1 MDLQQRVAQ
10 QFSHGIATTQATA
23 QVLAPAIELASEVI
37 TGALLQGHKV
47 LCCGSAGSGGLAQYF
62 AAMLLSRYERE
73 RPGLPAMALNADSQ
87 TLAAIANDQSYREI
101 YAKQLRVLGQEEDVL
116 LVISANGT
124 SRNTSEAIRA
134 AHDRGLMVVAL
145 TGRDGGEMAE
155 LLHEGDVEIRV
166 PAQSVARIN
175 EAHLL
180 ILHILCDLI
189 DIQIF
194 GEDES

>member
-1 MDLQQRVAQ
+1 MDIPQRADR
-10 QFSHGIATTQATA
+10 QFSHGIDTTQETA

-73 RPGLPAMALNADSQ
+73 RPGLPALALNADTQ

-124 SRNTSEAIRA
+124 SRHTSEAIRA

-145 TGRDGGEMAE
+145 TGRDGGELAE

-180 ILHILCDLI
+180 ILHSLCDLI